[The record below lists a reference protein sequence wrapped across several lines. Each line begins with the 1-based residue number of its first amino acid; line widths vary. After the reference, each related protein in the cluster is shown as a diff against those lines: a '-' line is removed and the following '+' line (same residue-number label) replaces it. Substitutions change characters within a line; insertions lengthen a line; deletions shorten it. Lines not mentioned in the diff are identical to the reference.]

1 MIHIVTQRFLVDTA
15 SLEMKQKIYG
25 GIVMVGGGL
34 AFPGAANLL
43 QSRLEQKPLTIFP
56 RTGNNIEVFTNP
68 RVRVE
73 SLRHVVGVA

>member
-1 MIHIVTQRFLVDTA
+1 
-15 SLEMKQKIYG
+15 MKQKLYG

-56 RTGNNIEVFTNP
+56 RTGNNIEVFANP

-73 SLRHVVGVA
+73 SVVHSLGYVG

>member
-1 MIHIVTQRFLVDTA
+1 MVTLLFYLNTVTA
-15 SLEMKQKIYG
+15 SLEMKQKLYG

-56 RTGNNIEVFTNP
+56 RTGNNIEVFANP

-73 SLRHVVGVA
+73 SVIEML